1 VFGGRS
7 ERESRVSRWKWKW
20 TCVGVK
26 VKYVSESEV
35 KVEVEVEVKE
45 VAVSS
50 TGRQQASK
58 HVLSWQSADQA
69 KERERGRQHR
79 ERREAC
85 VIPSK
90 ERAGTE
96 ALRLGPAELDVRCCE

>member
-1 VFGGRS
+1 M
-7 ERESRVSRWKWKW
+7 
-20 TCVGVK
+20 GVK

-35 KVEVEVEVKE
+35 KVEVEVKE

-58 HVLSWQSADQA
+58 HVLSWQSADQAQLSQTPA

>member
-1 VFGGRS
+1 
-7 ERESRVSRWKWKW
+7 
-20 TCVGVK
+20 
-26 VKYVSESEV
+26 
-35 KVEVEVEVKE
+35 VEEG
-45 VAVSS
+45 SCS
-50 TGRQQASK
+50 QQHRQTASK
-58 HVLSWQSADQA
+58 QA
-69 KERERGRQHR
+69 RFGLAVGGSGTTFTDASLERERGRQHR